1 MGGEDEAMDGQ
12 EAVRGGR
19 DRALGKA
26 REELLRA
33 QEEVMR
39 LSRRRF
45 LGLGAAAAAGLL
57 LNPLALGA
65 ERKPDARGGRAVE
78 TGVFVFPR
86 LQFTVKDNSPDRWNV
101 GPIGDVILKQ
111 KLGELTNINLSQEP
125 KIVRLAD
132 FDDMVRHP
140 FVFMTSEG
148 AFDLPPNEQRNMRE
162 YLERGGFVQA
172 DDCVFNG
179 RDVFFQ
185 DYIKLINGLFPDN
198 PMREVPLDHEIFHCY
213 YDFPA
218 GAPHMQGKRFG
229 QSNAIGLFE
238 RGTGRLMTFAC
249 PGDLHCGWMCKF
261 WGMEKNMEAIKMGI
275 NIILYFLSH

>member
-1 MGGEDEAMDGQ
+1 MSGQ
-12 EAVRGGR
+12 PVIHRTNDLAQRRVQ
-19 DRALGKA
+19 
-26 REELLRA
+26 EELLRA
-33 QEEVMR
+33 QEEIFR

-45 LGLGAAAAAGLL
+45 LAMGAAATAGML
-57 LNPLALGA
+57 LNPFALGA
-65 ERKPDARGGRAVE
+65 DKPQAKAAKGGRAVE

-111 KLGELTNINLSQEP
+111 KLGELTNLNLSQEP
-125 KIVRLAD
+125 KVVRLAD
-132 FDDMVRHP
+132 FDDMVRNP

-148 AFDLPPNEQRNMRE
+148 TFDLPLNEQRNMRE

-185 DYIKLINGLFPDN
+185 DYLKLINGLFPDN
-198 PMREVPLDHEIFHCY
+198 PMREIPLDHEIFHCY
-213 YDFPA
+213 YDFPG
-218 GAPHMQGKRFG
+218 GAPHMQGKRYG
-229 QSNAIGLFE
+229 QSNASGLFE

-249 PGDLHCGWMCKF
+249 PGDLHCGWMCRF
-261 WGMEKNMEAIKMGI
+261 WGMDKNMEAIKMGI